1 LASIS
6 GAANPLIETSAFFF
20 PECLIQKRRG
30 RRLRRAGQ
38 AGEIFKQLDLGE
50 IKALQPVME

>member
-1 LASIS
+1 
-6 GAANPLIETSAFFF
+6 
-20 PECLIQKRRG
+20 LIQKRRG

-50 IKALQPVME
+50 IKALQPVMEQIVESFFGHEPLRCRYAYCR